1 MSEDAVT
8 NAILIAG
15 PTASG
20 KSALAIRMAQ
30 ETGGFIV
37 NTDSMQVYDVLDLLT
52 ARPGK
57 ADLASAEHHLYGH
70 VAPSISYSTGRW
82 LDDVTDL
89 LSQPATKN
97 RTPIFVGGTG
107 LYFRALLGG
116 LSQMPGVPVD
126 TRAYWRGRME
136 ADGPELLHR
145 ILRERDPDMAAT
157 LKPFDRQRIVRA
169 LEVFE
174 ATGKSLLAWQRTKGR
189 ALVDDDSAR
198 KIVLLPDR
206 TWLAE
211 RIARRFALMWDNG
224 AIDEVKALLALDLD
238 PALPAMKAIGV
249 REITAFLQGS
259 MSREEAIERSV
270 IATRQYAKRQS
281 TWFRNQLDDRW
292 MVHANSDDA
301 FAQLTTL
308 K

>member
-20 KSALAIRMAQ
+20 KSALAIRMAH

-57 ADLASAEHHLYGH
+57 ADMAAAEHHLYGQ

-82 LDDVTDL
+82 LDDVADL
-89 LSQPATKN
+89 LSQPATRG

-116 LSQMPGVPVD
+116 LSQMPEMPADV
-126 TRAYWRGRME
+126 RAYWRGRME
-136 ADGPELLHR
+136 AEGPELLHR
-145 ILRERDPDMAAT
+145 VLSERDPAMAAT
-157 LKPFDRQRIVRA
+157 LQPSDSQRIVRA
-169 LEVFE
+169 LEVLE
-174 ATGKSLLAWQRTKGR
+174 ATGKSLLDWQQTKGQ
-189 ALVDDDSAR
+189 ALVDDGSAR

-206 TWLAE
+206 TWLSE
-211 RIARRFALMWDNG
+211 RIATRFSLMWDNG
-224 AIDEVKALLALDLD
+224 AIDEVRALLALDLD

-259 MSREEAIERSV
+259 ISREDAIERSV

-281 TWFRNQLDDRW
+281 TWFRNQLDDSW
-292 MVHANSDDA
+292 CVHANSDDA

>member
-20 KSALAIRMAQ
+20 KSALAVRMAQ

-57 ADLASAEHHLYGH
+57 ADLDAAEHHLYGH

-82 LDDVTDL
+82 LDDVASL
-89 LSQPATKN
+89 LSQPQTKG

-116 LSQMPGVPVD
+116 LSQMPEVPAEV
-126 TRAYWRGRME
+126 RAYWRGRME
-136 ADGPELLHR
+136 ADGASALHR
-145 ILRERDPDMAAT
+145 ILSERDPDMAAS
-157 LKPFDRQRIVRA
+157 LQPSDSQRIVRA

-174 ATGKSLLAWQRTKGR
+174 GTGKSLLAWQQEKGQ
-189 ALVDDDSAR
+189 ALLDDDTAR
-198 KIVLLPDR
+198 KIVLAPDR
-206 TWLAE
+206 AWLSE
-211 RIARRFALMWDNG
+211 RIAKRFALMWDNG

-249 REITAFLQGS
+249 REITAFLQGT
-259 MSREEAIERSV
+259 MSREDAIERSV

-281 TWFRNQLDDRW
+281 TWFRNQLDERW
-292 MVHANSDDA
+292 SVYANSNDVPA
-301 FAQLTTL
+301 
-308 K
+308 

>member
-20 KSALAIRMAQ
+20 KSALAIRMAS
-30 ETGGFIV
+30 ETGGLIV
-37 NTDSMQVYDVLDLLT
+37 NTDSMQVYDVLNLLT

-57 ADLASAEHHLYGH
+57 ADLVAAEHHLYGH

-82 LDDVTDL
+82 LDDVSDL
-89 LSQPATKN
+89 LSRPAVKG

-116 LSQMPGVPVD
+116 LSQMPAVPENV
-126 TRAYWRGRME
+126 RAYWRDRMQV
-136 ADGPELLHR
+136 DGPERLHQLLV
-145 ILRERDPDMAAT
+145 ERDPGMAAM
-157 LKPFDRQRIVRA
+157 LRPSDSQRIVRA
-169 LEVFE
+169 LEVVE
-174 ATGKSLLAWQRTKGR
+174 GTGKSLLAWQQTQGR
-189 ALVDDDSAR
+189 ALVDEASAR

-206 TWLAE
+206 AWLAG
-211 RIARRFALMWDNG
+211 RIARRFALMLDGG
-224 AIDEVKALLALDLD
+224 AVDEVKALLALDLD

-249 REITAFLQGS
+249 REIAAFLEGS
-259 MSREEAIERSV
+259 MSQEEAMERSV

-292 MVHANSDDA
+292 SFCADSDDA
-301 FAQLTTL
+301 FARLTTL

>member
-1 MSEDAVT
+1 MSEDAVK

-57 ADLASAEHHLYGH
+57 ADLAAAEHHLYGH
-70 VAPSISYSTGRW
+70 VAPWISYSTGRW
-82 LDDVTDL
+82 LDDVAVL
-89 LSQPATKN
+89 LSQPTMKE

-116 LSQMPGVPVD
+116 LSQMPEVPDDV
-126 TRAYWRGRME
+126 RAYWRGRME
-136 ADGPELLHR
+136 TDGPELLHR
-145 ILRERDPDMAAT
+145 VLSERDPDMAAS
-157 LKPFDRQRIVRA
+157 LQPSDSQRIVRA

-174 ATGKSLLAWQRTKGR
+174 GTGKSLLAWQQAKGQ
-189 ALVDDDSAR
+189 ALLDDDTAR
-198 KIVLLPDR
+198 KIVLAPDR
-206 TWLAE
+206 AWLSE
-211 RIARRFALMWDNG
+211 RIAKRFALMWDNG

-249 REITAFLQGS
+249 REITAFLQGT
-259 MSREEAIERSV
+259 MSREEAVERSV

-281 TWFRNQLDDRW
+281 TWFRNQLDDSW
-292 MVHANSDDA
+292 SMYANSDVA
-301 FAQLTTL
+301 FA
-308 K
+308 